1 MQAASYRVHSTATS
15 SVLQV
20 QRWVLTCDAARRASC
35 WGMVRVCLYMCVGGQ
50 VGRSDG
56 TREYMRLIDR
66 LFALGFI
73 VKLLVRF
80 QSSPLVTCKI

>member
-1 MQAASYRVHSTATS
+1 
-15 SVLQV
+15 
-20 QRWVLTCDAARRASC
+20 
-35 WGMVRVCLYMCVGGQ
+35 VGH
-50 VGRSDG
+50 SDG

-80 QSSPLVTCKI
+80 QNSPLVTCKILTCLFALSAFATVNRYCLISRRQDEVDLPFARCGLAHCCCR